1 MLSES
6 EKVTDSFNS
15 IEEKLASD
23 KFKLLASLEAHSN
36 HPLAKSLKFQGDL
49 YELTDLSELA
59 GRGLSAKING
69 QEYFAGNDKL
79 MTDLNLSVPETDDT
93 VIYLANKEKLL
104 AMAVFSSSLKDDALK
119 TIQTLQKRGLKTV
132 MLTGDN
138 QNSAEKIQKLV
149 HLDEVKSGLRP
160 EEKAEIV
167 QNSPNSMMVG
177 DGINDAIALAS
188 ATVGLAMA
196 TGSDIAMEAGDVT
209 VTSGQLH
216 KISTFFEVAKKT
228 ISKIKQNYFW
238 AFVYNVIGIPLAAFG
253 LLNPML
259 AAAAMSLSS
268 VSVILNSLLLTKT
281 KIKNVE

>member
-1 MLSES
+1 
-6 EKVTDSFNS
+6 
-15 IEEKLASD
+15 
-23 KFKLLASLEAHSN
+23 
-36 HPLAKSLKFQGDL
+36 
-49 YELTDLSELA
+49 
-59 GRGLSAKING
+59 
-69 QEYFAGNDKL
+69 

-138 QNSAEKIQKLV
+138 QNSAAKIQKLV

>member
-1 MLSES
+1 
-6 EKVTDSFNS
+6 
-15 IEEKLASD
+15 
-23 KFKLLASLEAHSN
+23 
-36 HPLAKSLKFQGDL
+36 
-49 YELTDLSELA
+49 
-59 GRGLSAKING
+59 
-69 QEYFAGNDKL
+69 
-79 MTDLNLSVPETDDT
+79 
-93 VIYLANKEKLL
+93 
-104 AMAVFSSSLKDDALK
+104 
-119 TIQTLQKRGLKTV
+119 
-132 MLTGDN
+132 
-138 QNSAEKIQKLV
+138 
-149 HLDEVKSGLRP
+149 
-160 EEKAEIV
+160 
-167 QNSPNSMMVG
+167 MMVG

-238 AFVYNVIGIPLAAFG
+238 AFVYNVA

>member
-1 MLSES
+1 
-6 EKVTDSFNS
+6 
-15 IEEKLASD
+15 
-23 KFKLLASLEAHSN
+23 
-36 HPLAKSLKFQGDL
+36 
-49 YELTDLSELA
+49 
-59 GRGLSAKING
+59 
-69 QEYFAGNDKL
+69 
-79 MTDLNLSVPETDDT
+79 
-93 VIYLANKEKLL
+93 
-104 AMAVFSSSLKDDALK
+104 
-119 TIQTLQKRGLKTV
+119 
-132 MLTGDN
+132 
-138 QNSAEKIQKLV
+138 
-149 HLDEVKSGLRP
+149 
-160 EEKAEIV
+160 
-167 QNSPNSMMVG
+167 MVG

>member
-1 MLSES
+1 
-6 EKVTDSFNS
+6 
-15 IEEKLASD
+15 
-23 KFKLLASLEAHSN
+23 
-36 HPLAKSLKFQGDL
+36 
-49 YELTDLSELA
+49 
-59 GRGLSAKING
+59 
-69 QEYFAGNDKL
+69 

-209 VTSGQLH
+209 VTIGQLH

>member
-1 MLSES
+1 
-6 EKVTDSFNS
+6 
-15 IEEKLASD
+15 
-23 KFKLLASLEAHSN
+23 
-36 HPLAKSLKFQGDL
+36 
-49 YELTDLSELA
+49 
-59 GRGLSAKING
+59 
-69 QEYFAGNDKL
+69 

>member
-1 MLSES
+1 MLTES

-15 IEEKLASD
+15 IEEKMASD
-23 KFKLLASLEAHSN
+23 EFKLLASLEAHSN

-138 QNSAEKIQKLV
+138 QNSAAKIQKLV

>member
-1 MLSES
+1 MIHKCTSDGYSLLLSS
-6 EKVTDSFNS
+6 R
-15 IEEKLASD
+15 I
-23 KFKLLASLEAHSN
+23 LL
-36 HPLAKSLKFQGDL
+36 
-49 YELTDLSELA
+49 
-59 GRGLSAKING
+59 
-69 QEYFAGNDKL
+69 
-79 MTDLNLSVPETDDT
+79 PETDDT

-238 AFVYNVIGIPLAAFG
+238 AFV
-253 LLNPML
+253 
-259 AAAAMSLSS
+259 
-268 VSVILNSLLLTKT
+268 
-281 KIKNVE
+281 

>member
-1 MLSES
+1 
-6 EKVTDSFNS
+6 
-15 IEEKLASD
+15 
-23 KFKLLASLEAHSN
+23 
-36 HPLAKSLKFQGDL
+36 
-49 YELTDLSELA
+49 
-59 GRGLSAKING
+59 
-69 QEYFAGNDKL
+69 
-79 MTDLNLSVPETDDT
+79 
-93 VIYLANKEKLL
+93 
-104 AMAVFSSSLKDDALK
+104 MAVFSSSLKDDALK

-138 QNSAEKIQKLV
+138 QNSAAKIQKLV

>member
-1 MLSES
+1 
-6 EKVTDSFNS
+6 
-15 IEEKLASD
+15 
-23 KFKLLASLEAHSN
+23 
-36 HPLAKSLKFQGDL
+36 
-49 YELTDLSELA
+49 
-59 GRGLSAKING
+59 
-69 QEYFAGNDKL
+69 

-196 TGSDIAMEAGDVT
+196 TGSDIAMKAGDVT